1 MKRLHD
7 IGVLD
12 WMILSSVTW
21 LVFLLVWDEDNQ
33 VFLAPRPESMENIEV
48 PAFPVKSR
56 EDYASVFSAPHFRQ
70 RATEE
75 QNTFK
80 IVAFGFAD
88 TPSGRRALIRFQDGE
103 PAQAMAVGENRDG
116 WTLVSIN
123 ETTILL
129 SGASEQ
135 LRIPF
140 MQVTQ
145 QASGRFRGLETTGT
159 DDPIDVLSAVKDIL
173 DEINED
179 SF

>member
-33 VFLAPRPESMENIEV
+33 VFPAPRPESMENIEV

-75 QNTFK
+75 QNTFT

-88 TPSGRRALIRFQDGE
+88 TPQGRRALIRFRDGA
-103 PAQAMAVGENRDG
+103 PAQAMAVGENHDG
-116 WTLVSIN
+116 WTLLSIS
-123 ETTILL
+123 ETSILL
-129 SGASEQ
+129 SGASKQ
-135 LRIPF
+135 QRIPF
-140 MQVTQ
+140 IQVAQ
-145 QASGRFRGLETTGT
+145 QSTGRLRSAETTET
-159 DDPIDVLSAVKDIL
+159 EASSDILRAVKDIL
-173 DEINED
+173 DETNED